1 MNTQTLK
8 SMTEQFTGNYQLV
21 SQTRIYSQC
30 ICRPR
35 LKIVAKTRFLLP
47 LSLRGDPYRTM
58 DSAWRGC
65 QNFSSISNVSS
76 LCWPLTTQSWQQ
88 KGLWY
93 AFETR
98 MGSCVDPTGTWMR
111 SGKKKKKLQ
120 FGMFTVGKKSV
131 WEAWGWNRGKGQQGF
146 LAYEKCNSEIGI
158 LWVSAY
164 SWSFARH
171 WGLGVHG
178 K

>member
-47 LSLRGDPYRTM
+47 LPLRGDPYRTM

-93 AFETR
+93 TFETR

-120 FGMFTVGKKSV
+120 FWNVYSGKEIRLRGMGLESGEGTAGVPSLWKMQFRNWDSLSV
-131 WEAWGWNRGKGQQGF
+131 CLF
-146 LAYEKCNSEIGI
+146 MVLC
-158 LWVSAY
+158 
-164 SWSFARH
+164 
-171 WGLGVHG
+171 
-178 K
+178 